1 MRDLVPRLQ
10 KPTQY
15 LGGEWGRTAKDPAG
29 VRARAALAF
38 PDFYEVGM
46 SYVGGRILYEAVNRV
61 PGLAAERVFAPADEA
76 VAVMRASGATLCTLE
91 TDTPLTEC
99 DVVAFHLTHE
109 LCYTSVLHM
118 LDLAGIPFRT
128 ADRAAAGRWPLVIA
142 GGGCAF
148 NAEPMAP
155 FFDAMVIG
163 DGETALVDIL
173 GVVAKAR
180 EAGTTRL
187 ELLTQLT
194 AIPGVYIP
202 EFFEF
207 DPETGIKPLVAGYD
221 RVVKAVVADLDTA
234 PFPSCQV
241 VPFAQAVHDRLSV
254 EIARGC
260 TRGCRF
266 CHAGMIYRPV
276 RERSLGTLEKLVGE
290 GLGRTGYEELS
301 FLSLSTGDFSALESL
316 FAQSIDRCR
325 RDQIAVSLPSL
336 RAGTLSD
343 SILSMMAGIR
353 RTGATVAPEAATQ
366 RLRDVINKG
375 ITEEDILSHARR
387 LFAHGWQQI
396 KLYFMIGLPTETED
410 DVRGIFE
417 LAQKVLAE
425 APRGAKRLQVTAA
438 ISPFVPKPHTP
449 FQWDPQITLEQ
460 IRGRVNWLRELFA
473 TERRLTLRWHEPE
486 MSFLEGVFARGGRE
500 LAPIVEA
507 GWRKGALFCSW
518 IDRFDLAP
526 WLEVFAEAGVSPA
539 DWLAERALDR
549 PLPWDHLSCGVSP
562 AYLRLER
569 RRALEGTITGD
580 CRYGECT
587 GCGVCNE
594 GGRKSP
600 LTAEA
605 PIMPRLNNPAPE
617 REAVAAPPP
626 PPKEDLTR
634 KDAHFRVWYAKHGS
648 AIYLSQLELGRVI
661 ERSLRRAGLKP
672 SFSAGYHPLPQIS
685 FGRALPVGVSSQ
697 AEWLGIFLREAVS
710 P

>member
-1 MRDLVPRLQ
+1 M
-10 KPTQY
+10 
-15 LGGEWGRTAKDPAG
+15 
-29 VRARAALAF
+29 
-38 PDFYEVGM
+38 
-46 SYVGGRILYEAVNRV
+46 
-61 PGLAAERVFAPADEA
+61 
-76 VAVMRASGATLCTLE
+76 E
-91 TDTPLTEC
+91 T
-99 DVVAFHLTHE
+99 
-109 LCYTSVLHM
+109 
-118 LDLAGIPFRT
+118 
-128 ADRAAAGRWPLVIA
+128 GRWSLPA
-142 GGGCAF
+142 GGCAF

-155 FFDAMVIG
+155 FFDVMVIG
-163 DGETALVDIL
+163 DGETALVDL
-173 GVVAKAR
+173 LNAVAKGR
-180 EAGTTRL
+180 EAGVSRL
-187 ELLTQLT
+187 ELLHALT

-202 EFFEF
+202 EFFDY
-207 DPETGIKPLVAGYD
+207 DPETGVKPLVAGYGQ
-221 RVVKAVVADLDTA
+221 VVKAVVADLDTA

-276 RERSLGTLEKLVGE
+276 RERSLETLEKLVGE

-353 RTGATVAPEAATQ
+353 RTGATLAPEAATQ

-375 ITEEDILSHARR
+375 ITEDDILSHAKR
-387 LFAHGWQQI
+387 LFEHGWQQV

-417 LAQKVLAE
+417 LAQKVLAQ

-460 IRGRVNWLRELFA
+460 IRGRVNFLRELFA

-526 WLEVFAEAGVSPA
+526 WLEVFAEAGLEPA
-539 DWLAERALDR
+539 DWLAGRDPDK

-569 RRALEGTITGD
+569 SRALEGTVTGD
-580 CRYGECT
+580 CRYGACT
-587 GCGVCNE
+587 GCGCVQR
-594 GGRKSP
+594 GRPQKPARRRRPHHAS
-600 LTAEA
+600 LEQAR
-605 PIMPRLNNPAPE
+605 PRV
-617 REAVAAPPP
+617 RGRGRAAGAAQGRSDPQGRSFPG
-626 PPKEDLTR
+626 LVR
-634 KDAHFRVWYAKHGS
+634 QNRQRRV
-648 AIYLSQLELGRVI
+648 
-661 ERSLRRAGLKP
+661 LKP
-672 SFSAGYHPLPQIS
+672 VGAWPGHRNGRCAGPGSSPVFPPATTRCLLFPSVGPCRWACRARPNGWASSCAKPFPRKILPPGSIPICLKGWPWS
-685 FGRALPVGVSSQ
+685 GSRNWPAGARWPIRCWRPSN
-697 AEWLGIFLREAVS
+697 
-710 P
+710 